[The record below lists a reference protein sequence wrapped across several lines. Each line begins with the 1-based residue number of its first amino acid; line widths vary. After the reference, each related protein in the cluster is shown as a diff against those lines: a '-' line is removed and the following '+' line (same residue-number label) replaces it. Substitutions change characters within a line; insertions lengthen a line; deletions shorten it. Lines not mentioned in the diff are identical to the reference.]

1 MVRSQCLVTDTAT
14 ARRLRSVP
22 QPTLPSTVRAAIRGP
37 EDMQVDDRLL
47 ALPAR
52 AAARLAAVSERRL
65 RGWEDRGL
73 VEPSVRRQ
81 LSERNTVRLYGFQD
95 LLEVLIVRELI
106 DHGAHPRTIGRLV
119 DHLRGHYERPLT
131 QVRWAVDGNR
141 IYVQHFDSTWV
152 GDQAPDQIVLWQVL
166 DLEPLRAHI
175 RNTVGRGRLPED
187 EGQIVRRRRVMGS
200 KPVFAGTRVP
210 VEAVETYLRRNVD
223 DERILE
229 AFPQLTPADVAAARD
244 AMSVA

>member
-1 MVRSQCLVTDTAT
+1 
-14 ARRLRSVP
+14 
-22 QPTLPSTVRAAIRGP
+22 
-37 EDMQVDDRLL
+37 MQVDDRLV

-52 AAARLAAVSERRL
+52 AAARLAAVSARRL

-95 LLEVLIVRELI
+95 LLGVLIVRELS

-131 QVRWAVDGNR
+131 QVRWAV
-141 IYVQHFDSTWV
+141 
-152 GDQAPDQIVLWQVL
+152 
-166 DLEPLRAHI
+166 
-175 RNTVGRGRLPED
+175 
-187 EGQIVRRRRVMGS
+187 GS

-210 VEAVETYLRRNVD
+210 VEAVESYLRRDVD

-229 AFPQLTPADVAAARD
+229 ALPQLAPADVAAARD